1 MNQDDETPIPT
12 IEFQLTIEFKVRFQ
26 ALLAIGRF

>member
-1 MNQDDETPIPT
+1 MNQDDETPIPS
-12 IEFQLTIEFKVRFQ
+12 IELQLTIEFKVRFQ